1 LISED
6 HGMRQAHAA
15 RRRRSLAILAVLL
28 ALVGLFYA
36 VSMARVGRQLE
47 PRQAAPAARP

>member
-1 LISED
+1 LSSED
-6 HGMRQAHAA
+6 GVRRRFHAA

-28 ALVGLFYA
+28 ALVGLFYT

-47 PRQAAPAARP
+47 LRQAATPARP